1 MKKIPSDNNKK
12 NKTINNQY
20 NQNSNQIQNINNNVI
35 GYDLPTEEEI
45 YKNENNYLNT
55 NVLNSNQENDDYD
68 DTDENIKINIPRN
81 HINPFSRREFNIN
94 NNININNFNNNNIFN
109 FNIPNSSNINNINNI
124 NSINI
129 NNPNQINRIN
139 SRSQSYLDQEG
150 NIIYRNNSNQI
161 INRNIQELDLIR
173 LDSHRIKVGNNEF
186 EDLTKEAREIQNKEA
201 FDKKILGITKSE
213 PPPVQA
219 KKSFMDKIGDFLSD
233 HEEGIYAFLDGIGCI
248 LLHGPSIGRTIDR
261 IDRWIGDSDD
271 NSHQNNNIENVQED
285 NSLSHQS
292 RKFIFEKNKDFNTI
306 MKFLPIWEIR
316 ENKKSNNNNNC
327 VICLYD
333 FQINEKICALPCL
346 HVFHYDC
353 IHNWL
358 KNLLSCPVCKFEV
371 TLSSIIG
378 ENNN

>member
-1 MKKIPSDNNKK
+1 MKV
-12 NKTINNQY
+12 
-20 NQNSNQIQNINNNVI
+20 NINT
-35 GYDLPTEEEI
+35 P
-45 YKNENNYLNT
+45 KM
-55 NVLNSNQENDDYD
+55 
-68 DTDENIKINIPRN
+68 
-81 HINPFSRREFNIN
+81 NIN
-94 NNININNFNNNNIFN
+94 LGVQKV
-109 FNIPNSSNINNINNI
+109 SEKDHSK
-124 NSINI
+124 
-129 NNPNQINRIN
+129 
-139 SRSQSYLDQEG
+139 L
-150 NIIYRNNSNQI
+150 
-161 INRNIQELDLIR
+161 INRNLQELDLIR
-173 LDSHRIKVGNNEF
+173 LDSHRIKVGDNEF

-219 KKSFMDKIGDFLSD
+219 KKSFMDKVGDFLSD

-292 RKFIFEKNKDFNTI
+292 RKFIFEKNKDFKTI